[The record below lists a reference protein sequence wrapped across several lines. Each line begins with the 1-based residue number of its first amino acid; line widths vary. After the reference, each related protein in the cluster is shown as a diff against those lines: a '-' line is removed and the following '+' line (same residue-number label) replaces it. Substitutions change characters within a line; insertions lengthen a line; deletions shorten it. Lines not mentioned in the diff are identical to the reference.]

1 MTTLQQKTLPI
12 PSEIRKILVKLYPTA
27 DDAKRIC
34 DDARLNIINIAT
46 DGATIDFWHR
56 ILSEARNQTN
66 GLHRLIDVVVEERE
80 NPELIEIF
88 DKFCKRAGIKRQVP
102 IICIGSVYLDVRI
115 VGSVGQD
122 DNERYYLD
130 SNNEVLRDITISPGG
145 SVYYVAK
152 HLSIQKRQSHI
163 LSCIGA
169 GRRTFAQLFRDLA
182 DEDGMSK
189 AVEHISPITAQTTAI
204 TVLFSAIDHRQLFL
218 PMVTDRAVL
227 QSVNWEQLEVNL
239 QKLLNEKVGHEKGA
253 IYISGFF
260 KTGLHREIERNIT
273 RLKTN
278 NTIFFDHG
286 RVDLSI
292 EENRSRLR
300 QLIDVLCQ
308 IDVYF
313 ITKHELDKIIS
324 IRLPDAQKDEK
335 KSVEKIVDKLLT
347 TVRLPKKM
355 VVMEAKD
362 QTVIH
367 WVGIRRDNKYDFD
380 SVQSQIT
387 EVSMGRIIE
396 TNNAFNAAFIDSYLE
411 LRETNNLHRLMEC
424 VRIARNYMLSVL
436 SGG

>member
-1 MTTLQQKTLPI
+1 M
-12 PSEIRKILVKLYPTA
+12 
-27 DDAKRIC
+27 
-34 DDARLNIINIAT
+34 
-46 DGATIDFWHR
+46 
-56 ILSEARNQTN
+56 
-66 GLHRLIDVVVEERE
+66 
-80 NPELIEIF
+80 
-88 DKFCKRAGIKRQVP
+88 
-102 IICIGSVYLDVRI
+102 
-115 VGSVGQD
+115 
-122 DNERYYLD
+122 
-130 SNNEVLRDITISPGG
+130 
-145 SVYYVAK
+145 
-152 HLSIQKRQSHI
+152 
-163 LSCIGA
+163 
-169 GRRTFAQLFRDLA
+169 
-182 DEDGMSK
+182 
-189 AVEHISPITAQTTAI
+189 
-204 TVLFSAIDHRQLFL
+204 
-218 PMVTDRAVL
+218 
-227 QSVNWEQLEVNL
+227 
-239 QKLLNEKVGHEKGA
+239 
-253 IYISGFF
+253 
-260 KTGLHREIERNIT
+260 
-273 RLKTN
+273 
-278 NTIFFDHG
+278 
-286 RVDLSI
+286 
-292 EENRSRLR
+292 
-300 QLIDVLCQ
+300 LCQ